1 MTVGDAVPS
10 DDGAVVYLQVQ
21 VMWRPTEEVSS
32 STRTVGDA
40 VPPGDGSV
48 VYLQVQIAGGWRE
61 ETSGA
66 RRGPPPVGD
75 AVQPGGLHADDAGA
89 EGGGEKEDPPP
100 AGQVAHWPAV
110 QPGC

>member
-1 MTVGDAVPS
+1 MTSTVIDAV
-10 DDGAVVYLQVQ
+10 
-21 VMWRPTEEVSS
+21 RPADV
-32 STRTVGDA
+32 A
-40 VPPGDGSV
+40 V
-48 VYLQVQIAGGWRE
+48 VYLQVQIAGGRRE

-89 EGGGEKEDPPP
+89 ESGGEKEDPPP
-100 AGQVAHWPAV
+100 AGQVAHRPAV